1 MLLSQ
6 RFLNFLAP
14 IWVTAKLLCD
24 LCLPLG
30 LVACVLGTA
39 STSHAAYPE
48 RPLRWIVPAA
58 AGGGADGAV
67 RVVADQLG
75 RRLGQAV
82 VIDNRPGASG
92 AIGLDA
98 VAKAAP
104 DGYTLGTANISNFVL
119 NRHVRQNL
127 PFNPDRDFTAVA
139 KLTTQPNVLV
149 VNNDVPARDLKQL
162 VAYAKA
168 HPGVMFYGS
177 TGAGSSLH
185 VAGESFKQAAQ
196 IDLVHVPYKSAPA
209 ADTDLMAGNIQVII
223 DNLSTLAPFIR
234 NGKVR
239 ALAVTSPKR
248 STLLPDVPTMSEAA
262 GLDLQMT
269 VWGGVV
275 APANVP
281 PAVLKKISD
290 EILAVLAMPEV
301 RARLAELGYE
311 TDPQGPAAFGEFIRK
326 ENERWGATI
335 RRANIKAD

>member
-1 MLLSQ
+1 MLLSR
-6 RFLNFLAP
+6 RFSDFSPA
-14 IWVTAKLLCD
+14 ARARSKRMRD

-30 LVACVLGTA
+30 LLACALAAVSSA
-39 STSHAAYPE
+39 HAAYPE
-48 RPLRWIVPAA
+48 RSLRWIVPAA

-75 RRLGQAV
+75 RRLGHAV

-119 NRHVRQNL
+119 NRQVRQSL
-127 PFNPDRDFTAVA
+127 PFNPDRDFAAVA

-149 VNNDVPARDLKQL
+149 VNNDVPARDLKEL
-162 VAYAKA
+162 VAHAKA
-168 HPGVMFYGS
+168 RPGVLFYGS

-196 IDLVHVPYKSAPA
+196 VDLVHVPYKSAPA

-234 NGKVR
+234 LGKVR

-248 STLLPDVPTMSEAA
+248 STLLPDVPTMAEAA

-275 APANVP
+275 APAGVP
-281 PAVLKKISD
+281 PAVLKKLSE
-290 EILAVLAMPEV
+290 EILSVLAMPEV

-311 TDPQGPAAFGEFIRK
+311 TDPQGPAALGDFIRK